1 MARVSQQSSGAIT
14 VWMIV
19 FAALWLTST
28 VFLIILYTG
37 QEDLIS
43 HNKTLTQ
50 AKLQLI
56 STSEQRSIPLIQN
69 LSGSGKTAVGILE
82 GARRE
87 TALLATG
94 DEADDP
100 STVRAKRDKFFDEI
114 NREQLLPEGTRVA
127 NLSLLEAANLLSAAL
142 SGNIGRME
150 ELSDRVAK
158 LDTEVRTLEESLDSE
173 RLGFEEKAKKLE
185 SRFAESEAS
194 RVAYQKAR
202 DEAISAIEDDIEKT
216 REEGTRQITSE
227 REKNQAL
234 ERDLGALRGRLA
246 AQEQK
251 SGGLTRGPDTLAPAR
266 LADGSV
272 LTAVAGD
279 DVVYIDL
286 GEKDR
291 LNLGMQFAV
300 YSGENGIPAD
310 GRAKAQIE
318 VASIFEDS
326 AECKIVRR
334 RRGQVVFEGDL
345 IANPVYDRDRPQKFL
360 VVGEFDL
367 DRDGQV
373 DAAGAQVIESL
384 VREWGGVVTQELS
397 AVTDFMVLGAS
408 PKRPLS
414 GSTRNLSAE
423 QAERRAAREKAW
435 SLYAD
440 RLSTA
445 RALSVPILSH
455 DLFLNFLGYR

>member
-1 MARVSQQSSGAIT
+1 
-14 VWMIV
+14 
-19 FAALWLTST
+19 
-28 VFLIILYTG
+28 
-37 QEDLIS
+37 
-43 HNKTLTQ
+43 
-50 AKLQLI
+50 
-56 STSEQRSIPLIQN
+56 
-69 LSGSGKTAVGILE
+69 
-82 GARRE
+82 
-87 TALLATG
+87 
-94 DEADDP
+94 
-100 STVRAKRDKFFDEI
+100 
-114 NREQLLPEGTRVA
+114 
-127 NLSLLEAANLLSAAL
+127 
-142 SGNIGRME
+142 
-150 ELSDRVAK
+150 
-158 LDTEVRTLEESLDSE
+158 
-173 RLGFEEKAKKLE
+173 
-185 SRFAESEAS
+185 
-194 RVAYQKAR
+194 
-202 DEAISAIEDDIEKT
+202 
-216 REEGTRQITSE
+216 
-227 REKNQAL
+227 
-234 ERDLGALRGRLA
+234 LA